1 MAQSKL
7 ASYQSIIT
15 GLPDTSWKREDL
27 LIDNL
32 LLEQEND
39 LSLYYAPYD
48 YVNPAAKVTIVG
60 ITPGFTQMS
69 LSLRQ
74 AKDDLA
80 AGISLSDIDRRAKY
94 VASFAGTMRRH
105 LVDMLNELGLPELLH
120 VSDSSELFGDRRE
133 LIHTTSVIRYPL
145 FHKGD
150 NYTGHQPKML
160 SSTLIRKY
168 ALHDFAHELTAVEDS
183 VIIPLGKSVSDLLR
197 YIDNEKPLPGE
208 RLHERCLFDFPHPSG
223 ANGHR
228 KKQFELLKEHHMR
241 ILQNKLGN
249 NLRT

>member
-7 ASYQSIIT
+7 ATYQSIIA
-15 GLPDTSWKREDL
+15 GLPDRPWQREDL
-27 LIDNL
+27 LIDDL
-32 LLEQEND
+32 LLDREND

-48 YVNPAAKVTIVG
+48 YINPTAMVTIVG

-69 LSLRQ
+69 LSLLQ

-80 AGISLSDIDRRAKY
+80 SGISLSDIDRRAKY

-105 LVDMLNELGLPELLH
+105 LIDMLNELGLPELLG

-145 FHKGD
+145 FRKGD
-150 NYTGHQPKML
+150 NYTGHQPRML
-160 SSTLIRKY
+160 SSNLIRKY
-168 ALHDFAHELTAVEDS
+168 ALHDFALELAMVENS
-183 VIIPLGKSVSDLLR
+183 VIIPLGKSVSDVLH
-197 YIDNEKPLPGE
+197 YIDDEKPLPGE
-208 RLHERCLFDFPHPSG
+208 RIHERCLFGFPHPSG

-228 KKQFELLKEHHMR
+228 KKQFELLKEHHKD
-241 ILQNKLGN
+241 ILRRKLN
-249 NLRT
+249 T